1 MQATLVQATTFFTQL
16 FESLTL
22 RLHFDM
28 DLNLDCFVFIISSR
42 MTDGCTDD

>member
-1 MQATLVQATTFFTQL
+1 MQATLVQATTFFTKL
-16 FESLTL
+16 FESLSL

-28 DLNLDCFVFIISSR
+28 NLGCFVFIISSR